1 METML
6 AITTGQALLLA
17 IGGSVLL
24 LAGVVTLVL
33 RGRRK
38 QTGPDIPTGMRPGPS
53 DADLETPLLQKLQG
67 WGVVLVA
74 FFVVWIPMIWLQEP
88 TQNQSQEE
96 ALVTQSI
103 ERGSR
108 GVMPFTEDNQL
119 GVGCTRC
126 HGPELKGGL
135 PVPGGPDEE
144 TGEPTYLQSADL
156 TTVCQRLLVVQIED
170 VIINGRPPGMPAWSI
185 NTDGALTDQQIADLR
200 NYLIEINEETVP
212 EDQNLCTNEELIAEK
227 TAELDEAG
235 TLPLGLPSQP
245 KDA

>member
-1 METML
+1 ML

-38 QTGPDIPTGMRPGPS
+38 QAGPDIPEGMRPGPS

-74 FFVVWIPMIWLQEP
+74 FFVVWIPLIWLQEP
-88 TQNQSQEE
+88 SVNQSQEE
-96 ALVTQSI
+96 DLLTQSV
-103 ERGSR
+103 ERGHR
-108 GVMPFTEDNQL
+108 AVLPFTEENQL

-135 PVPGGPDEE
+135 PVPAGVDEE
-144 TGEPTYLQSADL
+144 TGVQTFAQSADL
-156 TTVCQRLLVVQIED
+156 STVCQRLLIVQIED
-170 VIINGRPPGMPAWSI
+170 VLINGRGAMPAWSI
-185 NTDGALTDQQIADLR
+185 NTDGALNDQQIADLR
-200 NYLIEINEETVP
+200 NYLVEYSSETVP
-212 EDQNLCTNEELIAEK
+212 MEQNLCKNPELIDEK
-227 TAELDEAG
+227 TAELEEAG
-235 TLPLGLPSQP
+235 TLPAGLPSQGSG
-245 KDA
+245 